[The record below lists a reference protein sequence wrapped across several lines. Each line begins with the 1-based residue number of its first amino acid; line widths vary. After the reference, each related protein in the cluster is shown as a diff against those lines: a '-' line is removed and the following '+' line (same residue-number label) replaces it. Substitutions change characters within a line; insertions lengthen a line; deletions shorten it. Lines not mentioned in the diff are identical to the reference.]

1 MVSSKGTISG
11 PVISRTLQLAIVAIS
26 IFLLPSAAQVS
37 IRFRTLDR
45 EVIEARLKSFSD
57 RNEEREK
64 TLKQLFAQSGC
75 RDDHLSEQKVKDAL
89 PPNLV
94 CVLPGETDAVIL
106 VGAHSDHVSRGDGVV
121 DNWSGASLLPSL
133 FYSMDQQ
140 PRRHTFV
147 FVAFTDEEG
156 GLVGSEFYART
167 LPQDQRSRISA
178 MVNMDTLALG
188 PTEVWSSH
196 ADKVLL
202 EALADTAYAMKIPVT
217 AMNVDGAG
225 SSDSE
230 SFARYNIPRITL
242 HSVTDATWPI
252 LHTARDRIDVVK
264 MDDYFTSYRLIAA
277 YLSYLDSSLDAPA
290 APVKKAVP

>member
-1 MVSSKGTISG
+1 MITRIYK
-11 PVISRTLQLAIVAIS
+11 LAIAFLG
-26 IFLLPSAAQVS
+26 FLLLSSAAPAQ
-37 IRFRTLDR
+37 IQFRTLDR
-45 EVIEARLKSFSD
+45 DAIEARLKSFSD
-57 RNEEREK
+57 KNDEREA

-75 RDDHLSEQKVKDAL
+75 KADRLSEQKVKTGL

-94 CVLPGETDAVIL
+94 CVLPGDTDAVIL
-106 VGAHSDHVSRGDGVV
+106 VGAHSDHVSKGDGVV
-121 DNWSGASLLPSL
+121 DNWSGAALLPSL

-147 FVAFTDEEG
+147 FVAFTGEEDG
-156 GLVGSEFYART
+156 MVGSEFYART

-178 MVNMDTLALG
+178 MINMDTLALG

-196 ADKVLL
+196 SDKVLL
-202 EALADTAYAMKIPVT
+202 DALADTAYAMKIPVT
-217 AMNVDGAG
+217 AMNVDGEG

-230 SFARYNIPRITL
+230 SFAKYNIPRITL

-252 LHTARDRIDVVK
+252 LHTARDKMDVVK
-264 MDDYFTSYRLIAA
+264 MDDYYASYRLIAA

-290 APVKKAVP
+290 APAKKAGP

>member
-1 MVSSKGTISG
+1 MVSSRRTISG

-37 IRFRTLDR
+37 IQFRTLDR

-57 RNEEREK
+57 RNDEREK
-64 TLKQLFAQSGC
+64 ALKQLFAQSGC
-75 RDDHLSEQKVKDAL
+75 SSLSEQKVKNAL

-167 LPQDQRSRISA
+167 LPQDQRSKISA

-188 PTEVWSSH
+188 PTEVWASH
-196 ADKVLL
+196 SDKVLL

-290 APVKKAVP
+290 APVKKAAP

>member
-1 MVSSKGTISG
+1 VKTR
-11 PVISRTLQLAIVAIS
+11 VFRLALAAVLFSLAAVA
-26 IFLLPSAAQVS
+26 SAQ
-37 IRFRTLDR
+37 IQFRPLDR
-45 EVIEARLKSFSD
+45 DVIEIRLNKFSD
-57 RNEEREK
+57 RNDEREK
-64 TLKQLFAQSGC
+64 NLKQLFAQSGC
-75 RDDHLSEQKVKDAL
+75 KNISEQKVRNKL

-94 CVLPGETDAVIL
+94 CVLPGETDQVIV

-133 FYSMDQQ
+133 FYSVDGQ

-147 FVAFTDEEG
+147 FVAFTGEEEG
-156 GLVGSEFYART
+156 LLGSAYYARN
-167 LPQDQRSRISA
+167 LAQDQRTKISA

-196 ADKVLL
+196 SDKQLL
-202 EALADTAYAMKIPVT
+202 KALASTAYAMKIPVT

-242 HSVTDATWPI
+242 HSVTEETWPI
-252 LHTARDRIDVVK
+252 LHSSRDKIDVVK
-264 MDDYFTSYRLIAA
+264 MDDYYASYRLIAA
-277 YLSYLDSSLDAPA
+277 YLSYLDTVLDAPVPA
-290 APVKKAVP
+290 GKKAAQ